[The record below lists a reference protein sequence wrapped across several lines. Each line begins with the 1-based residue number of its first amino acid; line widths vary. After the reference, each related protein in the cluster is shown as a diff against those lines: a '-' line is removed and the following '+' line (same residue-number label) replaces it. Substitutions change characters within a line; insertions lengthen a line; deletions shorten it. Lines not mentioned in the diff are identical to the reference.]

1 VLSFFLVLLCTSS
14 SLAQQRDTEEK
25 NEFAAAGLEFVVPV
39 LGHAYVGDPREG
51 LPPALVSAGGL
62 TLAII
67 GTQVGCED
75 EFLGECIN
83 EGNVGLMWAGILG
96 YVGGRIWGIVS
107 AMELA
112 QEHNAQLRRR
122 GSVAIYPARDRINLR
137 VSYAI
142 P

>member
-1 VLSFFLVLLCTSS
+1 VRAPSARVTILSVFLTLL
-14 SLAQQRDTEEK
+14 LATPGLPQERDTEKK

-75 EFLGECIN
+75 EFL
-83 EGNVGLMWAGILG
+83 AG
-96 YVGGRIWGIVS
+96 R
-107 AMELA
+107 
-112 QEHNAQLRRR
+112 
-122 GSVAIYPARDRINLR
+122 
-137 VSYAI
+137 
-142 P
+142 